1 MIFKNFFNIFMH
13 RYLYISFCNVIRY
26 GFIDILRLNVLPIF
40 QSQPCHWR
48 NAKNVVK
55 RSVPEMIGGPS
66 TPATSLSENVNL
78 FQSLRVLQEGEADT
92 ELFQN
97 STSASR
103 SGKTDIYVRDNVTVR
118 ELLHQTVYL

>member
-1 MIFKNFFNIFMH
+1 M
-13 RYLYISFCNVIRY
+13 
-26 GFIDILRLNVLPIF
+26 DILNLTALGLL

-55 RSVPEMIGGPS
+55 RSVSEMIGGPS

-97 STSASR
+97 STSAFR
-103 SGKTDIYVRDNVTVR
+103 SGTNLCQR
-118 ELLHQTVYL
+118 

>member
-1 MIFKNFFNIFMH
+1 MKFQFP
-13 RYLYISFCNVIRY
+13 
-26 GFIDILRLNVLPIF
+26 DILSLNASPIF

-97 STSASR
+97 STSISR
-103 SGKTDIYVRDNVTVR
+103 SGKTDIYVKNNFTVR
-118 ELLHQTVYL
+118 TIKSNSIFIMFHSVESAPLLYNNCVTI

>member
-1 MIFKNFFNIFMH
+1 MNA
-13 RYLYISFCNVIRY
+13 LS
-26 GFIDILRLNVLPIF
+26 IF

-55 RSVPEMIGGPS
+55 RSTQEMIGGPS

-97 STSASR
+97 STNAFR
-103 SGKTDIYVRDNVTVR
+103 SGKANIYVKDDFTVTTIMPNHVQ
-118 ELLHQTVYL
+118 LS

>member
-1 MIFKNFFNIFMH
+1 M
-13 RYLYISFCNVIRY
+13 
-26 GFIDILRLNVLPIF
+26 DILNLTALDLF

-55 RSVPEMIGGPS
+55 RSVSEMIGGPS

-97 STSASR
+97 STSAFR
-103 SGKTDIYVRDNVTVR
+103 SGTNLCQMI
-118 ELLHQTVYL
+118 